1 MFSFRDNLLLS
12 FLHFWSPG
20 LQEIAGDN
28 LGFFSETR
36 NSETLR
42 LLSYV
47 RAKLV
52 EQRGDSGLP
61 FPKDTE
67 LHGGYTIDETFR
79 ETRSTEFM
87 PGRSALFK
95 AHVQGT
101 SDPWDLAV
109 VVMEKLTRDR
119 DGLSSILTKKSS
131 YNKC

>member
-1 MFSFRDNLLLS
+1 MFSFRGNLLLS
-12 FLHFWSPG
+12 FLHFWSPI
-20 LQEIAGDN
+20 QEIAGDN
-28 LGFFSETR
+28 LFFSES
-36 NSETLR
+36 NSETV
-42 LLSYV
+42 LSYV

-119 DGLSSILTKKSS
+119 DG
-131 YNKC
+131 